1 MNAIRAGRTVHEAK
15 QSTCAFGG
23 AGLGTGASDFAG
35 AGARDDR
42 KGAAKPRVPQF
53 VSFGF
58 DDNAHPDGI
67 EWALNLLRGRKHA
80 DGSPL
85 RTSFFVTA
93 MYLEQRAVVHALDD
107 ALADGHEIGNH
118 TYSHAHGGEFSVAT
132 WRGEID
138 ACNKAIDRHLGA
150 CVRGFRAPFLEWND
164 AVFVAVREAQLE
176 YDCSVYEEGACW
188 PSRREDGLWS
198 LPVQPMIVPPE
209 LARRESTITGFDYN
223 LWVLGAMTAGEVMST
238 LAHTLDAHLADH
250 RAPLFVGM
258 HSDLYSRN
266 YAEPMRETLSERRL
280 AMEEFLEYALSKPDV
295 RVVSHAQVL
304 DYVNAPQLL
313 P

>member
-1 MNAIRAGRTVHEAK
+1 MNAIRAGRRVHEAK
-15 QSTCAFGG
+15 QSARAPGG
-23 AGLGTGASDFAG
+23 ARSGTSARDLAD
-35 AGARDDR
+35 AGARDGR
-42 KGAAKPRVPQF
+42 EGAGQPRVPQF

-67 EWALNLLRGRKHA
+67 EWALNLLRGRTNA

-85 RTSFFVTA
+85 RASFFVTA

-107 ALADGHEIGNH
+107 ALADAHEIGNH
-118 TYSHAHGGEFSVAT
+118 TYSHAHGGEFSIAT

-150 CVRGFRAPFLEWND
+150 RVRGFRAPFLEWND
-164 AVFVAVREAQLE
+164 AAFVAVREAQLE
-176 YDCSVYEEGACW
+176 YDCSVYEDSACW

-223 LWVLGAMTAGEVMST
+223 LWVLGAMSAGEVKST
-238 LAHTLDAHLADH
+238 LAHTLDAHLRDH

-258 HSDLYSRN
+258 HSDLYSKN
-266 YAEPMRETLSERRL
+266 NAEPMRETLAERRL
-280 AMEEFLEYALSKPDV
+280 AIEEFLDYALAKPDV

-304 DYVNAPQLL
+304 DYVNAPRLL